1 MPAFTFHVWQVP
13 GLNEVILIGVYEDSI
28 FQTFLKDCK
37 REFPNISV
45 SCVYSFFSTLAS
57 CSRSRSGPAGVDRC
71 GVWMSKALKGAMV
84 VEQLRRSVQT

>member
-45 SCVYSFFSTLAS
+45 SCVYSFSQP
-57 CSRSRSGPAGVDRC
+57 SRAALEVEVVQRESIVVVSGC
-71 GVWMSKALKGAMV
+71 
-84 VEQLRRSVQT
+84 RRL